1 MSYYISILQARILR
15 LSEGKSLAQ
24 VTLIIISGEGL
35 ELSLTLELMTSS
47 LYYYIIYTFVGL
59 LSHFVITVQSW
70 LPKISFTFPSL
81 QSSSPP
87 GF

>member
-1 MSYYISILQARILR
+1 MSYDISILQARILR

-47 LYYYIIYTFVGL
+47 LCHYIIYTFVGL
-59 LSHFVITVQSW
+59 LSHFVTTVQS
-70 LPKISFTFPSL
+70 
-81 QSSSPP
+81 
-87 GF
+87 

>member
-47 LYYYIIYTFVGL
+47 LCYYIIYTFVGL
-59 LSHFVITVQSW
+59 LSHFVITVQS
-70 LPKISFTFPSL
+70 
-81 QSSSPP
+81 
-87 GF
+87 